1 MTNKAKHIKTV
12 TIEVIRILLIALWA
26 YTASMKLGNMERNLD
41 SMHKQFFPA
50 YIGDILAYLIPI
62 VALITVVFLFYRIKV
77 GLWLSIGL
85 LASFIAFIIIAFADI
100 FPGQT
105 CACAGIFPTL
115 GYVFHLGFNII
126 MLGIAVT
133 GLILYNKQ
141 TRGEAENRYQS
152 RQHKL
157 FYEQHD

>member
-1 MTNKAKHIKTV
+1 MKTNVRNITE
-12 TIEVIRILLIALWA
+12 IVINISRILLIALWG

-62 VALITVVFLFYRIKV
+62 VALITVVFLLYRIKV

-85 LASFIAFIIIAFADI
+85 LASFIAFIITAFADI

-133 GLILYNKQ
+133 SLILYKKQ
-141 TRGEAENRYQS
+141 TRGEAENCYQS
-152 RQHKL
+152 RQYKL
-157 FYEQHD
+157 FYKQHD

>member
-1 MTNKAKHIKTV
+1 MRNITEI
-12 TIEVIRILLIALWA
+12 VINISRILLIALWG

-50 YIGDILAYLIPI
+50 YVGDILAYLIPI
-62 VALITVVFLFYRIKV
+62 LALITVVFLFYRTKV

-85 LASFIAFIIIAFADI
+85 LASFIAFIITAFADL

-126 MLGIAVT
+126 MLGVAVT

-141 TRGEAENRYQS
+141 IRGEAENRYQS